1 MIEYLLLFTI
11 FMLLVLEFYKN
22 LVAYQQNQY
31 IILRYIKTLFR
42 KQRFVSISGI
52 LALLLVLFIKN
63 EIVLLTGLFITMFIS
78 YVIEYNKNYKVKFNF
93 TARMKRISVVIIAC
107 LFVVTV
113 FVPSNILCVILS
125 LSGFSFII
133 FHFLLLPIETNI
145 RKGFIRKA
153 KKHLKSANVKVV
165 GITGSYGKTTSKNI
179 LYDILKND
187 VHTLPTP
194 KSFNTP
200 MGLAITI
207 NNDLTP
213 LHEVFIAEMGAYKVG
228 EIDEN
233 CRIVNPDIAI
243 ITSIGKAHL
252 ESFGSQDN
260 VLKGKFELVEALPKD
275 GLAVLNADDELMMS
289 YKINNS
295 CCIKTYSI
303 DNESDL
309 RAYNIL
315 TTSNGLSFCVNIDN
329 KEYFIKTKLLG
340 KHNVYNIL
348 ACMHVALYLGVDIER
363 IVKNISQVNVIS
375 HRLELRKV
383 RGATIID
390 DAFNSNPV
398 GAKEAA
404 ITLGQM
410 EGYRVAMTPGMIELG
425 ESEFEL
431 NKQFAIQL
439 SENASLVYVVGKNRA
454 KPFIEG
460 FEDVGFTN
468 YLVVDTVDEG
478 FNRFFALNET
488 KKVLLIENDLPDI
501 Y

>member
-1 MIEYLLLFTI
+1 MIEFLLKFSL

-22 LVAYQQNQY
+22 LVMYQQNQY
-31 IILRYIKTLFR
+31 IILRYLKTLVR
-42 KQRFVSISGI
+42 KQRFISIPGV
-52 LALLLVLFIKN
+52 LALLLILFVNN
-63 EIVLLTGLFITMFIS
+63 EIVTLTGLFIIMVVA

-93 TARMKRISVVIIAC
+93 TARMKRLAIVILAC
-107 LFVVTV
+107 LFVVTG
-113 FVPSNILCVILS
+113 FLPNIIVAIILS
-125 LSGFSFII
+125 FSGFVFGI
-133 FHFLLLPIETNI
+133 FHYLLLPVETHLK
-145 RKGFIRKA
+145 KGFIKKA
-153 KKHLKSANVKVV
+153 KTNLAAANVRVV

-207 NNDLTP
+207 NNELTP
-213 LHEVFIAEMGAYKVG
+213 LHEVFIAEMGAYKIG
-228 EIDEN
+228 EIQEN
-233 CRIVNPDIAI
+233 CDIVSPDIAI

-252 ESFGSQDN
+252 ESFGSQEN
-260 VLKGKFELVEALPKD
+260 ILNGKFELVESLPSN
-275 GLAVLNADDELMMS
+275 GLAVINADDELMMS
-289 YKINNS
+289 YEVKND

-303 DNESDL
+303 DNDSDL
-309 RAYNIL
+309 KAYNIL
-315 TTSNGLSFCVNIDN
+315 TTSNGLSFCVEVDG

-348 ACMHVALYLGVDIER
+348 ACMLVALHLGVDIER
-363 IVKNISQVNVIS
+363 IVKNISTVNVIS
-375 HRLELRKV
+375 HRLELRKA

-425 ESEFEL
+425 DDEFEL

-439 SENASLVYVVGKNRA
+439 SENADLVYVVSKSRS

-460 FEDVGFTN
+460 FNEVGYTN

-478 FNRFFALNET
+478 FNRFFALKEE